1 MLRRLY
7 APRAA
12 GLLRAALPPLAPRV
26 ALPARS
32 LSTAVQRV
40 QPSTRPPP
48 PPIELNRSA
57 ALLLQMPTEI
67 GPFALNNIR
76 DNIGARRKTRRLG
89 RGVGSGRGRKLGR
102 GQKGLKSRAGNHGLL
117 KSDGGQTKLT
127 KRVPKR
133 GFHKPKK
140 EYCTVYLDDLEEH
153 IRSGRLKVPEERPI
167 TVKDFYDAKLITH
180 RQRHSG
186 IELLTTGRN
195 QQGLVT
201 PLRIEAQRAT
211 HKAIAQVEDAGGSIE
226 TVYYSKLNLRALLK
240 PEKFDERL
248 MPRPAL
254 PPPKEMIQYMREDKR
269 GYLRNLQPG
278 DVVRPHEHPEH
289 VDMSLTRPTEMAP
302 GFNHHTKSLR
312 RLKKE
317 AYATAEAARLEA
329 DIANKEE

>member
-1 MLRRLY
+1 MLRRLC
-7 APRAA
+7 AQRAA
-12 GLLRAALPPLAPRV
+12 GLMRAALPALAPRV

-32 LSTAVQRV
+32 LSTAIERA
-40 QPSTRPPP
+40 PSYHPPP
-48 PPIELNRSA
+48 PPIDVNRSA

-140 EYCTVYLDDLEEH
+140 EYCTVYLDDLEGH
-153 IRSGRLKVPEERPI
+153 IRSGRLKVPVDRPI

-186 IELLTTGRN
+186 IELLTSGRN

-211 HKAIAQVEDAGGSIE
+211 HRAIAQVEDAGGSIE

-289 VDMSLTRPTEMAP
+289 VDLSLTRPTEMAP

-317 AYATAEAARLEA
+317 AFAIAESARLEA
-329 DIANKEE
+329 DLVAKKDE

>member
-1 MLRRLY
+1 MFPSSHTSNALLVRSLVIQSRASAMLRRLC

-127 KRVPKR
+127 KRVR
-133 GFHKPKK
+133 HARA
-140 EYCTVYLDDLEEH
+140 CT
-153 IRSGRLKVPEERPI
+153 P
-167 TVKDFYDAKLITH
+167 
-180 RQRHSG
+180 
-186 IELLTTGRN
+186 TT
-195 QQGLVT
+195 
-201 PLRIEAQRAT
+201 
-211 HKAIAQVEDAGGSIE
+211 D
-226 TVYYSKLNLRALLK
+226 YSAAASVR
-240 PEKFDERL
+240 
-248 MPRPAL
+248 
-254 PPPKEMIQYMREDKR
+254 PPPPPRR
-269 GYLRNLQPG
+269 CR
-278 DVVRPHEHPEH
+278 
-289 VDMSLTRPTEMAP
+289 SAAST
-302 GFNHHTKSLR
+302 SLR
-312 RLKKE
+312 RS
-317 AYATAEAARLEA
+317 TARCISTTSRSTSARVG
-329 DIANKEE
+329 

>member
-1 MLRRLY
+1 MFPSSHTSNALLVRSLVIQSRASAMLRRLC

-127 KRVPKR
+127 KRVR
-133 GFHKPKK
+133 A
-140 EYCTVYLDDLEEH
+140 CTPTAD
-153 IRSGRLKVPEERPI
+153 P
-167 TVKDFYDAKLITH
+167 A
-180 RQRHSG
+180 
-186 IELLTTGRN
+186 
-195 QQGLVT
+195 
-201 PLRIEAQRAT
+201 AA
-211 HKAIAQVEDAGGSIE
+211 SI
-226 TVYYSKLNLRALLK
+226 S
-240 PEKFDERL
+240 
-248 MPRPAL
+248 
-254 PPPKEMIQYMREDKR
+254 PPP
-269 GYLRNLQPG
+269 
-278 DVVRPHEHPEH
+278 
-289 VDMSLTRPTEMAP
+289 
-302 GFNHHTKSLR
+302 R
-312 RLKKE
+312 R
-317 AYATAEAARLEA
+317 AGAEARFSQA
-329 DIANKEE
+329 EEGVLYGLSR